1 MTGQVHVIGAGLAGL
16 AAAVKLAARGCRVT
30 VHEAGDHAG
39 GRCRSYFDSALGCR
53 LDNGNHLLLA
63 GNRRTLDYLELIGA
77 RHSLVGPDEA
87 RFPFVDLGT
96 GERWVLRPNRGRLPW
111 WLLSRARR
119 IPGTRAADY
128 LEAWRL
134 WAARDADTV
143 AARLDPERLL
153 FRRLWAPLAIAALN
167 TAPED
172 GSARLLWRILRL
184 SFGAGGASCRP
195 MVPEIGLSE
204 SFVDPALARLAGAVR
219 FGRRLRELAF
229 DGTRASALRFV
240 GDDVALG
247 SDDRVVLAVPA
258 PVAAGLL
265 PGLSAPTEFRAIVN
279 AHYRIAAPRD
289 PALGGAD
296 FVGVIGGLA
305 EWVFVKPEVVS
316 VTISAA
322 DRLADRPAQELAAAI
337 WQDVARALAPSG
349 LAWSGAEPPPWRIV
363 KERRATFAALPA
375 QLARRPGAVTA
386 WENLWLAGDWTRTG
400 LPATIEGAIDS
411 GLRAAELIGAES
423 AGPTRQAA

>member
-1 MTGQVHVIGAGLAGL
+1 MIGQVHVIGAGLAGL
-16 AAAVKLAARGCRVT
+16 AAAVKLAANGRGVV

-39 GRCRSYFDSALGCR
+39 GRCRSYFDAALGCR

-63 GNRRTLDYLELIGA
+63 GNRRTLEYLDLIGA
-77 RHSLVGPDEA
+77 RATMVGPDAA

-111 WLLSRARR
+111 WLLRRDRR
-119 IPGTRAADY
+119 IPGTRLADY

-134 WAARDADTV
+134 WRARDADTV

-153 FRRLWAPLAIAALN
+153 FRRLWAPLTIAALN

-172 GSARLLWRILRL
+172 ASARLLWRILRMT
-184 SFGAGGASCRP
+184 FGAGGASCRP
-195 MVPEIGLSE
+195 MVPGTGLSE
-204 SFVDPALARLAGAVR
+204 SFVDPALGRLGGAVR
-219 FGRRLRELAF
+219 FGRRLRALGF
-229 DGTRASALRFV
+229 DGARVDTLRFV

-247 SDDRVVLAVPA
+247 PEDQVVLAVPA
-258 PVAAGLL
+258 PIAAGLL
-265 PGLSAPTEFRAIVN
+265 PGLDAPDQFRAIVN
-279 AHYRIAAPRD
+279 AHYRIDAPRD

-296 FVGVIGGLA
+296 FIGVIGGLA
-305 EWVFVKPEVVS
+305 EWVFVKPAVVS

-322 DRLADRPAQELAAAI
+322 DRLADRPAPELAAAI
-337 WQDVARALAPSG
+337 WRDVARALNLP
-349 LAWSGAEPPPWRIV
+349 GAEPPPWRIV

-375 QLARRPGAVTA
+375 QLMRRPGATTS
-386 WENLWLAGDWTRTG
+386 WKNLFLAGDWTQTG

-411 GLRAAELIGAES
+411 GLRAAELMI
-423 AGPTRQAA
+423 AGLTGQAR